1 LDDGGVVEVNVRV
14 MCGKVG
20 EGGRAVVRSGSF
32 FSHAL
37 RRGGQTR
44 ERQNHGGWEIYV
56 PAFFLHFIL
65 FRSRDRE
72 KKEKNCGGVRARYSS
87 SRQLPMAHEGERRAV
102 YQVPTDP

>member
-1 LDDGGVVEVNVRV
+1 LDDGGVVEVDVHV

-44 ERQNHGGWEIYV
+44 ERQNHGGWEIFV
-56 PAFFLHFIL
+56 PAFFLHFKL
-65 FRSRDRE
+65 FRIRDRE
-72 KKEKNCGGVRARYSS
+72 KK
-87 SRQLPMAHEGERRAV
+87 RRMWWCKS
-102 YQVPTDP
+102 PL